1 MKSFLSGSFFLI
13 KTVLRDSNGCWSIFF
28 FFFGSEVD
36 TDGIFT

>member
-1 MKSFLSGSFFLI
+1 MKSFLSGSFFYLKQYCTI
-13 KTVLRDSNGCWSIFF
+13 VMAVEVFFF